1 MAEIKSTLELVMER
15 TRNLTQTEEEKR
27 EQAVAEFKK
36 SLSGLLQ
43 KLLDGTLTPDRF
55 REDLHRLQENAQ
67 VTDGGIILGEIC
79 KRLDFEGDNTW
90 AMNLLREAFDV
101 SPQGLAA
108 VFAEY
113 QEAVHDLARNKSD
126 EIKKDLSEKRG
137 ICGPAVVPN
146 VVADPNWAGAKQ
158 AIHDRFASILAQEI
172 NKLKAAWAS

>member
-43 KLLDGTLTPDRF
+43 RFLDGALTPDRF

-67 VTDGGIILGEIC
+67 VTDGGIILEEIC

-90 AMNLLREAFDV
+90 ALNLLREAFDI

-113 QEAVHDLARNKSD
+113 RDAVHDLVRKKSD
-126 EIKKDLSEKRG
+126 EIRKDLFEKHG

-146 VVADPNWAGAKQ
+146 VAADPNWAGATQ
-158 AIHDRFASILAQEI
+158 ALHGQFALMLDQET
-172 NKLKAAWAS
+172 NKLKAAWPS